1 MNASF
6 IGGII
11 AVVVILLIIAVIK
24 TYNHMVVLRNRVDN
38 QGAQIEVQLKRRA
51 DLIPNLLETTKGYA
65 HYEQETL
72 SKITELRSRVLNASS
87 AAESFEAGNALGR
100 EISHILAVGEQYPE
114 LKANQNFLQL
124 HPTAQGNRLYSIG
137 QYYNLFDSKVLS
149 VSAPITGNMKTYGY
163 IVIHMPIQNIEAEQN
178 GFLNIIYITSIIL
191 FFLSLVVLLVF
202 TKVVYFPLKKITVA
216 ANEYAAGNLAHNIPI
231 TTHDEIGYLAS
242 TLNYMSSE
250 LNEMEQY
257 QHNFIANV
265 SHDFR
270 SPLTS
275 IKGYLEAILD
285 GTIPQ
290 ELYHKY
296 LHIVISETERL
307 NKLTQGMLTLNSLDS
322 KGYLTRTNFDINRTI
337 KDTAA
342 TFEGTCSAKG
352 ITFDLTFAD
361 SIQMVYA
368 DLGKIQQVLYNLI
381 DNAIKFSHEDS
392 IIYIQ
397 TSIRYEKIFIS
408 VKDTGIGIPKDS
420 QKKIF
425 ERFYKTD
432 LSRGKDKKGTGLGLA
447 IVKEIIQAHGEN
459 IDVVSTEGVGTEF
472 IFSLPKATAL

>member
-1 MNASF
+1 MYKRQ
-6 IGGII
+6 GIAI
-11 AVVVILLIIAVIK
+11 
-24 TYNHMVVLRNRVDN
+24 D
-38 QGAQIEVQLKRRA
+38 
-51 DLIPNLLETTKGYA
+51 D
-65 HYEQETL
+65 
-72 SKITELRSRVLNASS
+72 
-87 AAESFEAGNALGR
+87 FD
-100 EISHILAVGEQYPE
+100 
-114 LKANQNFLQL
+114 
-124 HPTAQGNRLYSIG
+124 PTAQGNRLYSIG

-231 TTHDEIGYLAS
+231 TTHDEIG
-242 TLNYMSSE
+242 YMSSE

>member
-1 MNASF
+1 
-6 IGGII
+6 
-11 AVVVILLIIAVIK
+11 
-24 TYNHMVVLRNRVDN
+24 
-38 QGAQIEVQLKRRA
+38 
-51 DLIPNLLETTKGYA
+51 
-65 HYEQETL
+65 
-72 SKITELRSRVLNASS
+72 
-87 AAESFEAGNALGR
+87 
-100 EISHILAVGEQYPE
+100 
-114 LKANQNFLQL
+114 
-124 HPTAQGNRLYSIG
+124 
-137 QYYNLFDSKVLS
+137 
-149 VSAPITGNMKTYGY
+149 
-163 IVIHMPIQNIEAEQN
+163 
-178 GFLNIIYITSIIL
+178 
-191 FFLSLVVLLVF
+191 
-202 TKVVYFPLKKITVA
+202 
-216 ANEYAAGNLAHNIPI
+216 
-231 TTHDEIGYLAS
+231 
-242 TLNYMSSE
+242 MSSE

-397 TSIRYEKIFIS
+397 TSIRYEKSSFPS
-408 VKDTGIGIPKDS
+408 
-420 QKKIF
+420 
-425 ERFYKTD
+425 KTPASA
-432 LSRGKDKKGTGLGLA
+432 SRRTARRKSL
-447 IVKEIIQAHGEN
+447 N
-459 IDVVSTEGVGTEF
+459 VSTKPTYRAEKIKRGLTGACDCQRDYSGTWGKYRRCQHRGRGDGIYFQSAEGDGA
-472 IFSLPKATAL
+472 IAN

>member
-1 MNASF
+1 
-6 IGGII
+6 
-11 AVVVILLIIAVIK
+11 
-24 TYNHMVVLRNRVDN
+24 
-38 QGAQIEVQLKRRA
+38 
-51 DLIPNLLETTKGYA
+51 
-65 HYEQETL
+65 
-72 SKITELRSRVLNASS
+72 
-87 AAESFEAGNALGR
+87 
-100 EISHILAVGEQYPE
+100 
-114 LKANQNFLQL
+114 
-124 HPTAQGNRLYSIG
+124 
-137 QYYNLFDSKVLS
+137 
-149 VSAPITGNMKTYGY
+149 
-163 IVIHMPIQNIEAEQN
+163 
-178 GFLNIIYITSIIL
+178 
-191 FFLSLVVLLVF
+191 
-202 TKVVYFPLKKITVA
+202 
-216 ANEYAAGNLAHNIPI
+216 
-231 TTHDEIGYLAS
+231 
-242 TLNYMSSE
+242 
-250 LNEMEQY
+250 MEQY

-408 VKDTGIGIPKDS
+408 VKDTGIGISKEH
-420 QKKIF
+420 QERIF
-425 ERFYKTD
+425 ERFYRVDK
-432 LSRGKDKKGTGLGLA
+432 SRSKSTGGTGLGLA
-447 IVKEIIQAHGEN
+447 IVKHIIAKSHAELELESEPGK
-459 IDVVSTEGVGTEF
+459 GTTIRV
-472 IFSLPKATAL
+472 IF